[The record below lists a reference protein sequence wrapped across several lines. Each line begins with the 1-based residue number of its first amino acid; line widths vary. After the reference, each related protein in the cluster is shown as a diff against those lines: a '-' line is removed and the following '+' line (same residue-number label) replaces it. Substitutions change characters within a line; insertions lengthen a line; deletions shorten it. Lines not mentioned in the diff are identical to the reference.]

1 MNQDY
6 KQTLWILQ
14 QLPVL
19 VSGLAPRAVSGFF
32 IGGQLWKE
40 RRDSGSV
47 AVGRFILRRGFRIW
61 PLYFFAFVCVL
72 TFALTFGHGAAAK
85 QYGWSDLVFLTNFYN
100 RGMVMGSWSLC
111 IEEQF
116 YIVAPLVLYFSS
128 RHVRSIRMYRP
139 WLWGLLL
146 FIPLLRTV
154 IWVHGTG
161 HFFQPNAALFSSL
174 YYGSITHCDELVMGL
189 IISNLWVTREKPV
202 SKFATPGILVAV
214 AVALLIGLHQLQKE
228 IFDFS
233 ALALLFGSLVWFGIQ
248 RRTAIFNSRI
258 FYWISRLSFG
268 MYLNHEYMCPWIV
281 RAVLSRLPF
290 AAQLPLFANLMGVV
304 LVVTLSIA
312 VAIVTFCGVEYPF
325 LQIRKTVLG
334 HHTDRPGS
342 LESVPQRHSFGG

>member
-1 MNQDY
+1 MC
-6 KQTLWILQ
+6 I
-14 QLPVL
+14 
-19 VSGLAPRAVSGFF
+19 
-32 IGGQLWKE
+32 
-40 RRDSGSV
+40 RD
-47 AVGRFILRRGFRIW
+47 R
-61 PLYFFAFVCVL
+61 
-72 TFALTFGHGAAAK
+72 
-85 QYGWSDLVFLTNFYN
+85 
-100 RGMVMGSWSLC
+100 LC